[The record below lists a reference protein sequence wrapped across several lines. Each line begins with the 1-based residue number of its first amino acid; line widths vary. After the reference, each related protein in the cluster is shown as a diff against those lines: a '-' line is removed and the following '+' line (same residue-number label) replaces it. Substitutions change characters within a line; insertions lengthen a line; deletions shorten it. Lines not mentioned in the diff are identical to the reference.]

1 MRRKRYVRA
10 MVCNDCRATL
20 PHGYQTCFYCGSDS
34 VKEQSVLMYAHPD
47 ECDEET
53 GPCDD
58 DPDGESSYEDRL
70 AEGFEML
77 GWE

>member
-1 MRRKRYVRA
+1 
-10 MVCNDCRATL
+10 
-20 PHGYQTCFYCGSDS
+20 
-34 VKEQSVLMYAHPD
+34 VKEQSVLMYVHPD

-58 DPDGESSYEDRL
+58 DPDGESTYEDRL

>member
-10 MVCNDCRATL
+10 MVCTDCRATL

-34 VKEQSVLMYAHPD
+34 VKERSVLTYAHPD
-47 ECDEET
+47 DADEET
-53 GPCDD
+53 DLMD
-58 DPDGESSYEDRL
+58 EDPEGDSTYEDRL

>member
-10 MVCNDCRATL
+10 MVCNDCGATL
-20 PHGYQTCFYCGSDS
+20 PRGYQTCFYCGSDS
-34 VKEQSVLMYAHPD
+34 VKEQSVLTYPHAED
-47 ECDEET
+47 SDEET
-53 GPCDD
+53 ELCEEDSY
-58 DPDGESSYEDRL
+58 GESSYEDRL